1 MRRKDGQEK
10 GFRERWRLEQ
20 RERSSRENM
29 EIDVKIPL
37 CIFTGCYEY
46 S

>member
-1 MRRKDGQEK
+1 MGWRKVLEQ
-10 GFRERWRLEQ
+10 RRLEQ
-20 RERSSRENM
+20 RRGSSGENRET
-29 EIDVKIPL
+29 DVKIPL